1 MHTVKTKPE
10 FESVT
15 DDNID
20 DALDILENDPES
32 QDPLL
37 LELDRLI
44 ESYAAVFEGQVQE
57 GEEVSPHV
65 LEYVPEHLIEQA
77 AFDIFLEA
85 LHDTMQ
91 EMDESD

>member
-1 MHTVKTKPE
+1 MHTVKTKQE
-10 FESVT
+10 FVSVT
-15 DDNID
+15 DDAID
-20 DALDILENDPES
+20 DALEKLENDPES
-32 QDPLL
+32 QDPIL

-44 ESYAAVFEGQVQE
+44 ESYAAAFEAQVKE
-57 GEEVSPHV
+57 GEEISEDI
-65 LEYVPEHLIEQA
+65 LEYIPEHLIEQA